1 MDDQFTI
8 YIEKMHKTHD
18 NLMEELAA
26 IRAGRANPHVL
37 DKIMVDYYGVPTPVQ
52 QVGNVSVPEA
62 RIISIQPW
70 DKSMLKPIEKAIN
83 MSDLGI
89 NPINDGTVVRLVFP
103 ELTEERRKQLTKEV
117 KKKGEEAKV
126 AIRNIR
132 RDAMDLAKK
141 LEKSSEIT
149 EDDLKRQTKDIQNLT
164 DHMCDKIDKSVEAKN
179 KELMTV

>member
-1 MDDQFTI
+1 
-8 YIEKMHKTHD
+8 
-18 NLMEELAA
+18 
-26 IRAGRANPHVL
+26 
-37 DKIMVDYYGVPTPVQ
+37 
-52 QVGNVSVPEA
+52 
-62 RIISIQPW
+62 
-70 DKSMLKPIEKAIN
+70 

-149 EDDLKRQTKDIQNLT
+149 EDDLKRQTKDIQDLT